1 MFISPN
7 EDNTAVHG
15 CHCLGDMI
23 LCMHKVLAIPQS
35 WYFNAEIGIVFDN
48 FVPGFWF
55 WLQPCSSFLT
65 FSVIQNTKKTVNT
78 TIISGMLIE

>member
-1 MFISPN
+1 
-7 EDNTAVHG
+7 
-15 CHCLGDMI
+15 MI
-23 LCMHKVLAIPQS
+23 LCMCKVLAIPQS

-65 FSVIQNTKKTVNT
+65 CSVIQNTKKTVNA
-78 TIISGMLIE
+78 TIILFQEC

>member
-23 LCMHKVLAIPQS
+23 LCMRKVLAIPQS

-48 FVPGFWF
+48 FVPGFSGF
-55 WLQPCSSFLT
+55 GCSLAQVFLH
-65 FSVIQNTKKTVNT
+65 F
-78 TIISGMLIE
+78 L